1 MALPNNTTIHVEIP
15 IITFSFQ
22 LNRAL
27 GSNGVSFSYSYFL
40 VIFLY
45 LSETSDLNK
54 NYMQTLLAHVLHEKI
69 VNEESF

>member
-27 GSNGVSFSYSYFL
+27 GSNGFSFSYSYFL

-45 LSETSDLNK
+45 LSETSDFTNIKQKFYANVTCTRSPRK
-54 NYMQTLLAHVLHEKI
+54 NRE
-69 VNEESF
+69 